1 MIRVAAIR
9 EGAAVAA
16 VRVNCPLNLHLG
28 RPCRCQGGIDVLDCV
43 LGNATQ
49 RSGRVRGAPQKRGIS
64 VFRAG
69 WVAGGC
75 VSRASLAWEAGR
87 WVFALAG
94 HAFTLARACD
104 AGIGNE
110 RGLKRRL
117 SISPRHTIKSYQTWP
132 RLKKRESGGQ
142 ARSSQRG
149 GQARGAS

>member
-1 MIRVAAIR
+1 M
-9 EGAAVAA
+9 
-16 VRVNCPLNLHLG
+16 
-28 RPCRCQGGIDVLDCV
+28 
-43 LGNATQ
+43 
-49 RSGRVRGAPQKRGIS
+49 
-64 VFRAG
+64 FRAG

-117 SISPRHTIKSYQTWP
+117 SISPRHTIK
-132 RLKKRESGGQ
+132 RLPNVAATKKRESGRQ